1 MFVSSTST
9 AGSGQLEPP
18 TSSTSLGGRFKL
30 ARPSCIYYSLI
41 FIRYILYIYQFMF
54 IFMFYDEWQVV
65 QWCVVL
71 ESGVSVSIVP
81 CSDPLFHI
89 TDQTCNILCSMFDDV
104 QDRECITW
112 IKHLPV
118 FVNKHPNFRWRQHCK
133 STPSPSI
140 VLSILNIVNHC
151 VSATDLVWMKLV

>member
-1 MFVSSTST
+1 MNIEQTLMERAKYWYPRVWQREMWQNMLLRVQQNICYESFCEQNICKSD
-9 AGSGQLEPP
+9 
-18 TSSTSLGGRFKL
+18 SLC
-30 ARPSCIYYSLI
+30 PSLLIYE
-41 FIRYILYIYQFMF
+41 FMF

-104 QDRECITW
+104 
-112 IKHLPV
+112 
-118 FVNKHPNFRWRQHCK
+118 
-133 STPSPSI
+133 
-140 VLSILNIVNHC
+140 
-151 VSATDLVWMKLV
+151 

>member
-1 MFVSSTST
+1 
-9 AGSGQLEPP
+9 
-18 TSSTSLGGRFKL
+18 
-30 ARPSCIYYSLI
+30 
-41 FIRYILYIYQFMF
+41 
-54 IFMFYDEWQVV
+54 MFYDEWQVV

-89 TDQTCNILCSMFDDV
+89 TDQTCNILCSMF
-104 QDRECITW
+104 
-112 IKHLPV
+112 V